1 MLCSARPRK
10 APSAWGDVED
20 FEGDWRGIRR
30 GAAVGRTV
38 SELFQSAAGRR
49 LCRISAHALAERI
62 RRSRT
67 GRLENRQPA
76 AANNGL
82 RKATTP
88 DRAKSRNAS
97 PFSPHVE
104 PHNDGIVNDPEIKA
118 EARDLAVDL
127 SRVEFDG
134 HRPRQGRLATD
145 RTWSRSRTRRGSGA
159 ASTLLSSR
167 GVRSL
172 APLWAVGSAALALA
186 TWVCFQVG
194 LNSATTGYV
203 FLIIIVLLSIMDSL
217 ISSIFFSVIAVGVAS
232 RYHGRGAR
240 GRHLASG
247 GVTDRPNTRM
257 RAIFAPDGELPSEL
271 SSFALQQSSPDQRSL
286 PPCS

>member
-20 FEGDWRGIRR
+20 FEGDWRRIRR
-30 GAAVGRTV
+30 GAVVGRTV

-97 PFSPHVE
+97 AFSPHVE

-118 EARDLAVDL
+118 EASDLAVDRGVSEAASVIDPTPL
-127 SRVEFDG
+127 SRCPQRV
-134 HRPRQGRLATD
+134 HPAR
-145 RTWSRSRTRRGSGA
+145 
-159 ASTLLSSR
+159 
-167 GVRSL
+167 
-172 APLWAVGSAALALA
+172 SAALQ
-186 TWVCFQVG
+186 CRQ
-194 LNSATTGYV
+194 
-203 FLIIIVLLSIMDSL
+203 
-217 ISSIFFSVIAVGVAS
+217 
-232 RYHGRGAR
+232 
-240 GRHLASG
+240 
-247 GVTDRPNTRM
+247 
-257 RAIFAPDGELPSEL
+257 
-271 SSFALQQSSPDQRSL
+271 
-286 PPCS
+286 